1 MVHGAIEGAVLQRPV
16 LKPDKAPLNV
26 HYAPA
31 GAIRTLQAHQVPILG
46 VIGFGAARPA
56 FLPEPCPFIEAPLA
70 PASGDGLFEIWSTAS
85 PCRPVRH
92 GPVTGACN
100 DEFAFGAAIINEA
113 DSTSL
118 EVFELYRAAR
128 PCLDITRGSGGR
140 F

>member
-1 MVHGAIEGAVLQRPV
+1 MQRPV